1 MIVDEWLTRLPRRD
15 SLGWMVCLAVIVA
28 AVLLRLLVPLAG
40 PFITFYP
47 AVLFCTIIGG
57 RRAGL
62 AAWGTGLALSPWAFA
77 ASGTNMFSLWP
88 AISWAS
94 FAAFGYAIIAA
105 VDFQQRT
112 LEKSRQLTEQ
122 FRRQQHF
129 TDSVITAAPSLTY
142 IYDMTTRCNVFISP
156 QSEEILGYG
165 MDEIAAM
172 GPEVLAKLLH
182 PDDAERAGQR
192 FAALAEGRSGAL
204 GDIEYRMRRKD
215 GSWVWLL
222 SRDRVFTKDVS
233 GRPMQILG
241 VATDIT
247 ARKRFEEQLLAS
259 EERFRGIFENA
270 PTGISIS
277 DIRGNFV
284 QCNPAYEKILGY
296 SMAELRNA
304 SFTMLVHPDDR
315 AGNLAE
321 MDRLV
326 RQEIPYFEIF
336 NRSIHKSGRTVWMHK
351 FVLLLKDRHGE
362 PVNIVALLT
371 DMTERKRQEEQ
382 IRLLMR
388 EVNHRSKNLLAVVQS
403 VARQTAAYGDPMS
416 FAKRFGERLQGL
428 SASHDL
434 LVHNAWQGVGMAEL
448 VRSQLAHFKDLV
460 GGRIALSGPE
470 LRINATAAQSLGMAL
485 HELSVNAGKYGAL
498 SNDEGRVAIWWS
510 VDEKEGE
517 KVFSIS
523 WRETG
528 GPAVKE
534 PGRAGLGRLIL
545 TRLAEQ
551 SLGGRVQ
558 LHLGEDGFSW
568 ALTAPLSNVAET
580 GLFVPL

>member
-15 SLGWMVCLAVIVA
+15 LLGWTLSIAVIAA
-28 AVLLRLLVPLAG
+28 AVLVRFVFPLAG
-40 PFITFYP
+40 PFLTLYP
-47 AVLFCTIIGG
+47 AILFSTLIAG
-57 RRAGL
+57 RNAGL
-62 AAWGTGLALSPWAFA
+62 AALGAGLIASPIAFA
-77 ASGTNMFSLWP
+77 GAGVDIFSFWP
-88 AISWAS
+88 AASWIS
-94 FAAFGYAIIAA
+94 FAVFGYAIIVAA
-105 VDFQQRT
+105 DFQQRT
-112 LEKSRQLTEQ
+112 LEKSRQLTER

-142 IYDMTTRCNVFISP
+142 IYDMTSRCNVFISP

-165 MDEIAAM
+165 TDEIAAM
-172 GPEVLAKLLH
+172 GPDVLAKLLH
-182 PDDAERAGQR
+182 PEDAERAAQR
-192 FAALAEGRSGAL
+192 FAALAEGRPGGP

-222 SRDRVFTKDVS
+222 SRDRVFTRDVS
-233 GRPMQILG
+233 GRPLQILG
-241 VATDIT
+241 VAADIT

-304 SFTMLVHPDDR
+304 SFAMLVHPDDR
-315 AGNLAE
+315 AANLAE

-336 NRSIHKSGRTVWMHK
+336 NRSIHKDGQIVWVHK
-351 FVLLLKDRHGE
+351 FVLLLKDRSGE

-416 FAKRFGERLQGL
+416 FAQRFGERLQGL

-460 GGRIALSGPE
+460 GGRIGLTGPD

-498 SNDEGRVAIWWS
+498 SNGEGRVAIAWS
-510 VDEKEGE
+510 VEERAGE
-517 KVFSIS
+517 KVFAIS
-523 WRETG
+523 WRETN
-528 GPAVKE
+528 GPVVKE

-558 LHLGEDGFSW
+558 LHLGEEGFSW
-568 ALTAPLSNVAET
+568 VLTAPLSNVAET